1 MYQQSCS
8 TSFSLLTPH
17 SLDDVSYSQ
26 ELCPKLQGPQQLAH
40 SCCSILRQRCWLQT
54 NWYAS
59 LDTNRYTIDKLT
71 HWIGL
76 RYDDLISEENE
87 LVQEALRRLE
97 IAEPREM
104 YDRAYRIRVAQ
115 QCSLTHSLLPKSQW
129 VTAETVSIND
139 NNNSGWDSNIVAIQD
154 KRYLRPYIDE
164 VAAEFAERGDFDNI
178 KVTPRH

>member
-1 MYQQSCS
+1 M
-8 TSFSLLTPH
+8 
-17 SLDDVSYSQ
+17 
-26 ELCPKLQGPQQLAH
+26 
-40 SCCSILRQRCWLQT
+40 
-54 NWYAS
+54 
-59 LDTNRYTIDKLT
+59 
-71 HWIGL
+71 
-76 RYDDLISEENE
+76 ISEENE

-115 QCSLTHSLLPKSQW
+115 QCSLTHSLLPKNQW

>member
-1 MYQQSCS
+1 M
-8 TSFSLLTPH
+8 SLTLKNFVQNSKVLSGLFAPAAQF
-17 SLDDVSYSQ
+17 YANAA
-26 ELCPKLQGPQQLAH
+26 GY
-40 SCCSILRQRCWLQT
+40 RQ
-54 NWYAS
+54 
-59 LDTNRYTIDKLT
+59 
-71 HWIGL
+71 IGL

-115 QCSLTHSLLPKSQW
+115 QCSLTHSLLPKNQW
-129 VTAETVSIND
+129 VTAET
-139 NNNSGWDSNIVAIQD
+139 D